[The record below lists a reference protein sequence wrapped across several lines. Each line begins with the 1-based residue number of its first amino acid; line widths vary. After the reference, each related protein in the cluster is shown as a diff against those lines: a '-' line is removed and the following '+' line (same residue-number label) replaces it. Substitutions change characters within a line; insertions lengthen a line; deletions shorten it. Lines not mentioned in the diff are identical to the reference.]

1 MTPDFDHDEHDGN
14 GDDIRSAE
22 YVLGT
27 MDADAREA
35 FAARVARDPSLARM
49 TDAWRGRLSPMADEF
64 TPVSPPMHLWHGIR
78 RRLGFDAVERTSTPL
93 WERLAFWRGMGLA
106 GLATTAACVVA
117 LVTVPR
123 IIPSPVPPRAHS
135 ALPHPVRLV
144 STLADGKGRT
154 TFVAAVDDD
163 ACTIVLMPRDRQ
175 PAPGQVPELWVI
187 APDGVPRS
195 IGVGSDAPMQAMT
208 VPDAMREGLLRA
220 GLQQTGAILAVS
232 MEPPGG
238 SPTGRPTGFIAGR
251 GPLTRL

>member
-1 MTPDFDHDEHDGN
+1 MTPDHDLEREDS
-14 GDDIRSAE
+14 DDVAAAE

-27 MDADAREA
+27 MDADARDA
-35 FAARVARDPSLARM
+35 FAARIARDPALARM
-49 TDAWRGRLSPMADEF
+49 IDAWRGRLSPMADAF
-64 TPVSPPMHLWHGIR
+64 VPVAPPMHLWHGVR
-78 RRLGFDAVERTSTPL
+78 RRAGLDGVERTAPPL
-93 WERLAFWRGMGLA
+93 WERIAFWRGMGMA
-106 GLATTAACVVA
+106 GMATTAACVIA
-117 LVTVPR
+117 LVAVPR
-123 IIPSPVPPRAHS
+123 IGPSPFPPRAHS

-187 APDGVPRS
+187 GADGVPRA
-195 IGVGSDAPMQAMT
+195 IGTGSDAPLQAMT
-208 VPDAMREGLLRA
+208 VPDAMRPGLLNA
-220 GLQQTGAILAVS
+220 GLQQAGATLAVS

-238 SPTGRPTGFIAGR
+238 SPTGRPTGFIAGK